1 MDPMLEWFLDIDIW
15 ASLVT
20 LTALEVVLG
29 IDNVI
34 FISVVAARPP
44 VDKQRSAQRLG
55 LALAVIG
62 RVPLL
67 TSIVWIIGLTRPL
80 FAFGDHAVSWRD
92 IILIAGGLFLLAK
105 GTLEIHETVEG
116 ASGASSSASPKS
128 YAAAIGQILM
138 LDIVFSIDSVIT
150 AVGMSKHL
158 PVMIAAVVIAILVML
173 LAAGPV
179 SSFIQRHPTSKMLAL
194 SFLLLVGMALV
205 ADGLHYHV
213 PRGYLYFAI
222 AFSAGVEAL
231 NLWAANRRKAGAGS
245 TG

>member
-1 MDPMLEWFLDIDIW
+1 MFEWILDVDIW
-15 ASLVT
+15 ASLLT
-20 LTALEVVLG
+20 LTALEIVLG

-34 FISVVAARPP
+34 FISVVAARLPA
-44 VDKQRSAQRLG
+44 DRQRSAQRLG
-55 LALAVIG
+55 LALALIG
-62 RVPLL
+62 RVALL
-67 TSIVWIIGLTRPL
+67 ASLVWIIGLTQPL
-80 FAFGDHAVSWRD
+80 FEIGGLAISWRD
-92 IILIAGGLFLLAK
+92 LILIAGGLFLLAK
-105 GTLEIHETVEG
+105 GTMEIHETVEG
-116 ASGASSSASPKS
+116 DDDVASTAAPRS
-128 YAAAIGQILM
+128 YASAIGQILV

-150 AVGMSKHL
+150 AVGMSQHL

-179 SSFIQRHPTSKMLAL
+179 SDFIQRHPTSKMLAL

-231 NLWAANRRKAGAGS
+231 NLWAGNRRRTQTRADR
-245 TG
+245 